1 MVSPTVQPSA
11 GVVADRSAPVASVSR
26 SACSARRSSRISVM
40 STGTA
45 ATVATRRHRTMVR
58 VPIVDS
64 GDASL
69 WWDETGA
76 GEPPL
81 LLIQGL
87 GYTAD
92 MWHRIAP
99 SLAAERR
106 VVVFDN
112 RGVGRSSVPDE
123 PWTVEQMADDAIAVL
138 DAIGGGAAHVFGV
151 SMGGLIAQEVALRHP
166 ERVLSL
172 VLGCTHPGGREAA
185 RMDADAA
192 AMLMDRE
199 PKSAREAIDASLPFI
214 YAPTTA
220 AQDIDADV
228 EVRLRF
234 PLRGKAYWGQ
244 LDAMRKHRGTSDRL
258 PATRAPTPVLH
269 GDADRLVQ
277 PANATLL
284 ADAIPDAKLVWL
296 PGASHVF
303 WTDQPHPTRARGNA
317 VSPS

>member
-1 MVSPTVQPSA
+1 MA
-11 GVVADRSAPVASVSR
+11 
-26 SACSARRSSRISVM
+26 
-40 STGTA
+40 
-45 ATVATRRHRTMVR
+45 R

-76 GEPPL
+76 GDPPL

-92 MWHRIAP
+92 MWHRVLPA
-99 SLAAERR
+99 LAAKRR

-123 PWTVEQMADDAIAVL
+123 QWTVEQMADDAIAVL
-138 DAIGGGAAHVFGV
+138 DAAGGDAAHVFGV

-166 ERVLSL
+166 DRVAKL

-185 RMDADAA
+185 RMDPAAA

-199 PKSAREAIDASLPFI
+199 PKSAREAIEASLPFI
-214 YAPTTA
+214 YSPTTSSEA
-220 AQDIDADV
+220 IDADV
-228 EVRLRF
+228 QVRLRF
-234 PLRGKAYWGQ
+234 PLRAKAYWGQ
-244 LDAMRKHRGTSDRL
+244 LDAMRGHPGTHDRL
-258 PATRAPTPVLH
+258 GDIKAPTLVLH

-284 ADAIPDAKLVWL
+284 VDAIPGAKLVWL

-303 WTDQPHPTRARGNA
+303 WTDQPDRTVDEVNTFLG
-317 VSPS
+317 

>member
-11 GVVADRSAPVASVSR
+11 GVGAARSAPAASASR

-92 MWHRIAP
+92 MWHRILP
-99 SLAAERR
+99 GLAGERR

-112 RGVGRSSVPDE
+112 RGVGRSSVPDQ
-123 PWTVEQMADDAIAVL
+123 PWTVEQMADDAITVL
-138 DAIGGGAAHVFGV
+138 DAAGGGGAPGV
-151 SMGGLIAQEVALRHP
+151 GGA
-166 ERVLSL
+166 
-172 VLGCTHPGGREAA
+172 GGG
-185 RMDADAA
+185 
-192 AMLMDRE
+192 
-199 PKSAREAIDASLPFI
+199 
-214 YAPTTA
+214 
-220 AQDIDADV
+220 V
-228 EVRLRF
+228 VR
-234 PLRGKAYWGQ
+234 A
-244 LDAMRKHRGTSDRL
+244 
-258 PATRAPTPVLH
+258 
-269 GDADRLVQ
+269 
-277 PANATLL
+277 
-284 ADAIPDAKLVWL
+284 
-296 PGASHVF
+296 
-303 WTDQPHPTRARGNA
+303 
-317 VSPS
+317 